1 MTSYQNAEIDFNKI
15 RVKPVTDY
23 FERADV
29 ETLLSRCHPLGMK
42 KAIGWRM
49 SYVAIYRGEW
59 IAVLL
64 FDRAVKRNKHR
75 EARIGWNKEQAEGR
89 VRHIA
94 NNSRFLIVPGYQ
106 GVKNL
111 ASKVLSLVTDRISSD
126 WMKHYGIPLLAVETY
141 VDPEQNDHQGT
152 CYLAAGWEKLGYSS
166 GYEVHDQER
175 THSKWYFL
183 KALHKDSYAA
193 LCSEIPHALL
203 TGVKEVSGVTNNNY
217 VLDASKIKLEGLRAA
232 LEKIKDP
239 RGRQGRRYEFV
250 PLLSLCICAVV
261 SGYTQ
266 YRQIAD
272 WIGKLPA
279 PERVRFG
286 LPGDQ
291 VPDETTIS
299 YFIRRIDPAQLQSVM
314 QDWLM
319 KTYKKGARSTEICL
333 DGKALRATSAD
344 PAQQK
349 GVLHVFANEIGIVID
364 HIPSAKGGGEKIA
377 ARQFL
382 NSGVELSDKVVL
394 ADALHTDRE
403 LVETLEKKTPR
414 MSSLSKTIRRVSLSS

>member
-1 MTSYQNAEIDFNKI
+1 MASNQNAEIDFDKI
-15 RVKPVTDY
+15 RVKPVTDF

-75 EARIGWNKEQAEGR
+75 EARIGWSKEQAEAR

-94 NNSRFLIVPGYQ
+94 NNSRFLIVPAYQ

-141 VDPEQNDHQGT
+141 VDPERNDNQGT
-152 CYLAAGWEKLGYSS
+152 CYVAAGWEKLGYSS
-166 GYEVHDQER
+166 GYEAHNQER

-217 VLDASKIKLEGLRAA
+217 VLDASKIKLEELRAA

-239 RGRQGRRYEFV
+239 RGRQGRRYKFV

-279 PERVRFG
+279 PERVKFG

-299 YFIRRIDPAQLQSVM
+299 YFIRRIDPEQLQSVL

-319 KTYKKGARSTEICL
+319 KTYKKDGRFNEISL
-333 DGKALRATSAD
+333 DGKALRGTSAN

-349 GVLHVFANEIGIVID
+349 GVLHVFAGELGIVID